1 MIFTASWSHRLAFCH
16 CYLHHRWEV
25 AISFLLHLVVLVVA
39 AEPAATA
46 EREVEKKRQ

>member
-25 AISFLLHLVVLVVA
+25 AISYLLHLAVQVVA
-39 AEPAATA
+39 VGLAAA
-46 EREVEKKRQ
+46 EREVE